1 MEKETVVFFDGVCNI
16 CNKSVNFIMDRDV
29 KNVIF
34 FASLQSDYAKKTLL
48 PFNVDP
54 TDLNTII
61 FLENG
66 EIHKKSDAALQICK
80 YLKGNW
86 KALSWCLI
94 FPRFIR
100 DFVYIT
106 IAKNRY
112 KLFGKSDTCRLP
124 TPEERAQ
131 FLV

>member
-1 MEKETVVFFDGVCNI
+1 MKNETVVFFDGVCNI
-16 CNKSVNFIMDRDV
+16 CNKSVNFIIDRDV
-29 KNVIF
+29 KNAIF
-34 FASLQSDYAKKTLL
+34 FASLQSEYAKKKLL
-48 PFNVDP
+48 PFDVDP

-66 EIHKKSDAALQICK
+66 VIYKKSDAALRICK
-80 YLKGNW
+80 HLNGNW

-124 TPEERAQ
+124 TAEERAQ
-131 FLV
+131 FLG